1 MRIVM
6 IGAGNV
12 ATHICKTLAS
22 KDCTL
27 VQVWSRSLKSASEL
41 ATLTGCEPVTSFAEI
56 VRDADIYIISV
67 VDSALDGV
75 VAQLCAECRNGVFV
89 HTAGSMPMQIFEGRA
104 EHYGVMYP
112 MQTFTKRK
120 QLDFKVIP
128 CFVEASDNETLKVV
142 KEFAALLSDNVY
154 ELSGDDRRW
163 LHVAAVFACNFSNAC
178 CSMAS
183 RILKEHG
190 LDFSVMLPLVDET
203 MRKLHSLSPEE
214 AQTGPAVREDYNV
227 MGRHLDM
234 LDNEL
239 ELKNVYNIMS
249 NIIIENKKQKQ

>member
-1 MRIVM
+1 M

-27 VQVWSRSLKSASEL
+27 VQIWSRTLKSASEL
-41 ATLTGCEPVTSFAEI
+41 ASLTGCEPVTSFADIE
-56 VRDADIYIISV
+56 RDADIYIISV

-142 KEFAALLSDNVY
+142 KEFAALRS
-154 ELSGDDRRW
+154 EERR
-163 LHVAAVFACNFSNAC
+163 
-178 CSMAS
+178 
-183 RILKEHG
+183 
-190 LDFSVMLPLVDET
+190 
-203 MRKLHSLSPEE
+203 
-214 AQTGPAVREDYNV
+214 
-227 MGRHLDM
+227 
-234 LDNEL
+234 
-239 ELKNVYNIMS
+239 
-249 NIIIENKKQKQ
+249 

>member
-12 ATHICKTLAS
+12 ATHICRTLAG
-22 KDCTL
+22 KDCSL
-27 VQVWSRSLKSASEL
+27 VQVWSRSWESASEL
-41 ATLTGCEPVTSFAEI
+41 AALTGCEPVVSFDNI

-67 VDSALDGV
+67 VDSALDSV
-75 VAQLCAECRNGVFV
+75 VGRLCAECRQGVFV
-89 HTAGSMPMQIFEGRA
+89 HTAGTMPMQVFEGRA

-120 QLDFKVIP
+120 RLDFKVIP
-128 CFVEASDNETLKVV
+128 CFVEASDDGALAVIKR
-142 KEFAALLSDNVY
+142 FASLLSDNVY

-178 CSMAS
+178 CAMSS

-203 MRKLHSLSPEE
+203 MRKLHSLAPEE

-227 MGRHLDM
+227 MDRHMEMLGGDEKLRQVYDM
-234 LDNEL
+234 
-239 ELKNVYNIMS
+239 MS
-249 NIIIENKKQKQ
+249 KIIIENKKQ

>member
-12 ATHICKTLAS
+12 ATHICKALAG
-22 KDCTL
+22 KDCSL
-27 VQVWSRSLKSASEL
+27 AQVWSRSWESASEL
-41 ATLTGCEPVTSFAEI
+41 ASLTGCEPVTSFDKV
-56 VRDADIYIISV
+56 VRDADIYIITV
-67 VDSALDGV
+67 VDSALDSV
-75 VAQLCAECRNGVFV
+75 VGRLCAECHKGVFV
-89 HTAGSMPMQIFEGRA
+89 HTAGTMPMQVFEGRA

-128 CFVEASDNETLKVV
+128 CFVEASDTDTLNVIKR
-142 KEFAALLSDNVY
+142 FASLLSDNVY

-178 CSMAS
+178 CAMAS
-183 RILKEHG
+183 HILKEHG

-227 MGRHLDM
+227 MGRHLEMLGGDEKLRQVYDM
-234 LDNEL
+234 
-239 ELKNVYNIMS
+239 MS
-249 NIIIENKKQKQ
+249 KIIIENKKQEL

>member
-1 MRIVM
+1 
-6 IGAGNV
+6 
-12 ATHICKTLAS
+12 
-22 KDCTL
+22 
-27 VQVWSRSLKSASEL
+27 
-41 ATLTGCEPVTSFAEI
+41 
-56 VRDADIYIISV
+56 
-67 VDSALDGV
+67 
-75 VAQLCAECRNGVFV
+75 
-89 HTAGSMPMQIFEGRA
+89 MQIFEGRA